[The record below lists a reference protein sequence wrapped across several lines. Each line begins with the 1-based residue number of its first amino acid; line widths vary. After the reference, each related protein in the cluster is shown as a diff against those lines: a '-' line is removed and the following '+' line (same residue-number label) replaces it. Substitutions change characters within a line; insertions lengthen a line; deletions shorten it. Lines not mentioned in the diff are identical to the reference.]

1 MANFDGSPTGLVR
14 VQKNFD
20 ICRRSSR
27 PICND
32 CRLTLTGN
40 ITQTAARGGIAK
52 ARLPFETAGRM
63 EVQTLMN
70 EGIVRHLCKTHYPDE
85 YGIAGLVRGQRL

>member
-1 MANFDGSPTGLVR
+1 MAKFDGSPTGLIR

-32 CRLTLTGN
+32 CKLTLTGN
-40 ITQTAARGGIAK
+40 ITQTAACGVIAK
-52 ARLPFETAGRM
+52 ARLPFETAGRTQIQIY
-63 EVQTLMN
+63 ECRNDTVFVQDTLS
-70 EGIVRHLCKTHYPDE
+70 G
-85 YGIAGLVRGQRL
+85 